1 MRKKGLSAILISV
14 LLFGTCAAVLAAETK
29 GEATGEH
36 LKSHGRIVYQN
47 DGDRVVIDSDD
58 LYMLAD
64 RLDLFKRG
72 VADQLNSINTYFTR
86 EEGISLKTEPD
97 VHVVHAKPSGESTV
111 DPMGI
116 GFDTLLEGIA
126 ASQSVPSDVTA
137 ASVDNLSAGTAAWV
151 NGELLLGTGEDNRRY
166 YQSGYEEG
174 RKTGRPKITASV
186 KLDQDDKHGWDL
198 YLGNQEYV
206 IITGTSNLTT
216 DPAPVW
222 RYDDT
227 GFSLLRYK
235 ALSDGGSGFV
245 HIPYLH
251 SPSGAATMMFYLN
264 YN

>member
-1 MRKKGLSAILISV
+1 MISV

-36 LKSHGRIVYQN
+36 LKSHGRIAYQN

-116 GFDTLLEGIA
+116 CFDTLLEGIA
-126 ASQSVPSDVTA
+126 ASQSVPSDVA
-137 ASVDNLSAGTAAWV
+137 AATVDNLSAGTAAWV
-151 NGELLLGTGEDNRRY
+151 NGELLLG
-166 YQSGYEEG
+166 
-174 RKTGRPKITASV
+174 
-186 KLDQDDKHGWDL
+186 W
-198 YLGNQEYV
+198 
-206 IITGTSNLTT
+206 
-216 DPAPVW
+216 
-222 RYDDT
+222 
-227 GFSLLRYK
+227 
-235 ALSDGGSGFV
+235 GG
-245 HIPYLH
+245 
-251 SPSGAATMMFYLN
+251 
-264 YN
+264 